1 MFDELLEI
9 IQDFFKKLLGSRLF
23 ALSVIFTLM
32 FSGLIVKL
40 FHMQI
45 LDGKKYQDEYMQQT
59 EKSVTS
65 PGTRGNIYD
74 RNGTILAYNELA
86 YSITI
91 QDMGDYPRPADRNAM
106 LLRLVTILDRRG
118 EKVEGKLEI
127 AMDADGEILFT

>member
-86 YSITI
+86 SVSYTHLTLPTTS
-91 QDMGDYPRPADRNAM
+91 R
-106 LLRLVTILDRRG
+106 V
-118 EKVEGKLEI
+118 
-127 AMDADGEILFT
+127 